1 MTYLVND
8 KCIKCKLMD
17 CVEVCPVDCFYEGK
31 NMLVIKPD
39 ECIDCGVCEPECPV
53 DAIISDNDDEKG
65 KWLEVNKK
73 YSDIWPNI
81 SEKKD
86 PPADHEQFK
95 DVKDKTADKSKREF
109 SLIEVAC
116 LLIHASKID
125 QNYTEKEKE
134 IVKKTLLNL
143 DTSPNEIEKIIKEA
157 EKIESDSN
165 QILDF
170 TKNLKN
176 IDEEMKLI
184 VIESLWEIIYSD
196 NKSDMYEANL
206 MRRLTGLLYLDPKKV
221 GEIKERINLKNK

>member
-1 MTYLVND
+1 MFDFL
-8 KCIKCKLMD
+8 
-17 CVEVCPVDCFYEGK
+17 
-31 NMLVIKPD
+31 
-39 ECIDCGVCEPECPV
+39 
-53 DAIISDNDDEKG
+53 
-65 KWLEVNKK
+65 
-73 YSDIWPNI
+73 
-81 SEKKD
+81 
-86 PPADHEQFK
+86 
-95 DVKDKTADKSKREF
+95 KDKTADKIKREF

-221 GEIKERINLKNK
+221 GEIKERINLKLK

>member
-1 MTYLVND
+1 MFDFL
-8 KCIKCKLMD
+8 
-17 CVEVCPVDCFYEGK
+17 
-31 NMLVIKPD
+31 
-39 ECIDCGVCEPECPV
+39 
-53 DAIISDNDDEKG
+53 
-65 KWLEVNKK
+65 
-73 YSDIWPNI
+73 
-81 SEKKD
+81 
-86 PPADHEQFK
+86 
-95 DVKDKTADKSKREF
+95 KDKTADKNKREF

-143 DTSPNEIEKIIKEA
+143 DTSPNEIEKVIKEA

-176 IDEEMKLI
+176 VDEEMKLI
-184 VIESLWEIIYSD
+184 IVESLWEIIFSD
-196 NKSDMYEANL
+196 NESDMYEANL

-221 GEIKERINLKNK
+221 GEIKERINLKLK

>member
-1 MTYLVND
+1 MFEFL
-8 KCIKCKLMD
+8 
-17 CVEVCPVDCFYEGK
+17 
-31 NMLVIKPD
+31 
-39 ECIDCGVCEPECPV
+39 
-53 DAIISDNDDEKG
+53 
-65 KWLEVNKK
+65 
-73 YSDIWPNI
+73 
-81 SEKKD
+81 
-86 PPADHEQFK
+86 
-95 DVKDKTADKSKREF
+95 KDKTSDESKREF

-196 NKSDMYEANL
+196 NESDMYEANL

-221 GEIKERINLKNK
+221 GEIKERINLKLK

>member
-1 MTYLVND
+1 MFDFL
-8 KCIKCKLMD
+8 
-17 CVEVCPVDCFYEGK
+17 
-31 NMLVIKPD
+31 
-39 ECIDCGVCEPECPV
+39 
-53 DAIISDNDDEKG
+53 
-65 KWLEVNKK
+65 
-73 YSDIWPNI
+73 
-81 SEKKD
+81 
-86 PPADHEQFK
+86 
-95 DVKDKTADKSKREF
+95 KDKTADKSIREF

-176 IDEEMKLI
+176 ADEEMKLI

-196 NKSDMYEANL
+196 KESDMYEANL

-221 GEIKERINLKNK
+221 GEIKEKINLKNK

>member
-1 MTYLVND
+1 MFD
-8 KCIKCKLMD
+8 FI
-17 CVEVCPVDCFYEGK
+17 
-31 NMLVIKPD
+31 
-39 ECIDCGVCEPECPV
+39 
-53 DAIISDNDDEKG
+53 
-65 KWLEVNKK
+65 
-73 YSDIWPNI
+73 
-81 SEKKD
+81 
-86 PPADHEQFK
+86 
-95 DVKDKTADKSKREF
+95 KDKTADKSKREF

-143 DTSPNEIEKIIKEA
+143 DASPNEIEKIIEKA

-184 VIESLWEIIYSD
+184 VVKSLWEIIYSD
-196 NKSDMYEANL
+196 NESDMYEANL
-206 MRRLTGLLYLDPKKV
+206 MRRLTGLLYLEPKKV
-221 GEIKERINLKNK
+221 GEIKEKINLKIK

>member
-1 MTYLVND
+1 MFDFL
-8 KCIKCKLMD
+8 
-17 CVEVCPVDCFYEGK
+17 
-31 NMLVIKPD
+31 
-39 ECIDCGVCEPECPV
+39 
-53 DAIISDNDDEKG
+53 
-65 KWLEVNKK
+65 
-73 YSDIWPNI
+73 
-81 SEKKD
+81 
-86 PPADHEQFK
+86 
-95 DVKDKTADKSKREF
+95 KDKNADKSKREF

-143 DTSPNEIEKIIKEA
+143 DTSPNEIENIIKEA

-221 GEIKERINLKNK
+221 GEIKERINLKIKWLI

>member
-1 MTYLVND
+1 MFDFL
-8 KCIKCKLMD
+8 
-17 CVEVCPVDCFYEGK
+17 
-31 NMLVIKPD
+31 
-39 ECIDCGVCEPECPV
+39 
-53 DAIISDNDDEKG
+53 
-65 KWLEVNKK
+65 
-73 YSDIWPNI
+73 
-81 SEKKD
+81 
-86 PPADHEQFK
+86 
-95 DVKDKTADKSKREF
+95 KDKTADKSKREL

-143 DTSPNEIEKIIKEA
+143 DTSPNEIKKIIKEA

-176 IDEEMKLI
+176 VDEEMKLI
-184 VIESLWEIIYSD
+184 IVESLWEIIYSD

-221 GEIKERINLKNK
+221 GEIKERINLKLK

>member
-1 MTYLVND
+1 MFN
-8 KCIKCKLMD
+8 
-17 CVEVCPVDCFYEGK
+17 FF
-31 NMLVIKPD
+31 
-39 ECIDCGVCEPECPV
+39 
-53 DAIISDNDDEKG
+53 
-65 KWLEVNKK
+65 KK
-73 YSDIWPNI
+73 ESDI
-81 SEKKD
+81 SLEK
-86 PPADHEQFK
+86 EESF
-95 DVKDKTADKSKREF
+95 
-109 SLIEVAC
+109 IEIAC

-184 VIESLWEIIYSD
+184 VVESLWEIIYSD
-196 NKSDMYEANL
+196 NESDMYEANL

-221 GEIKERINLKNK
+221 GEIKERVNLKFK